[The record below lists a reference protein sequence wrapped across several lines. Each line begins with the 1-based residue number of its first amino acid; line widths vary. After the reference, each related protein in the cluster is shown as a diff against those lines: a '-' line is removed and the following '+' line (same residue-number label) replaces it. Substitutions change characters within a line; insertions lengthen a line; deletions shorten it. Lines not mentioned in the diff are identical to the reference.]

1 MALNEQPVL
10 SPNPS
15 LPPDLNNP
23 GVNAAVRGVSAVITF
38 FTTITA
44 IFFLLF
50 GSVFLY
56 FGISE
61 VIKSAD
67 LSLAGVTTSGQIIN
81 RNKETASDI
90 KTVFQ
95 PSVEFAASNGQ
106 KYTFTP
112 SITDQSMTEGKQ
124 VEVIYKTS
132 DPQSA
137 RVGGFFNLWFF
148 PLLLSVLGLIAV
160 LAALS
165 KFKNFKQK
173 VAIITGKAPPV
184 MPGLTSERIP
194 VNSKSFKDASF
205 FTFAIFLAAGVV
217 FLGIFIVMT
226 SNNINFLNKSS
237 ISKGIVVDFERQTS
251 SKGKSSYYPVVE
263 YKTLKG
269 ETVRFTENLST
280 SFSPQI
286 NSVVEVVYNS
296 ENPNEAKI
304 NSFAYLWFGPSI
316 LAFMAVIFISIGGI
330 SFFKKI
336 TKEQLKQKLRTT
348 GIKASATVQS
358 FESTS
363 TSINHVRGQKVIVA
377 CTQNGNTITLKSD
390 TIYRND
396 LTNTVK
402 VGDTVD
408 LYVNPSNPKE
418 YFIDLESLRPGKAS
432 N

>member
-1 MALNEQPVL
+1 M
-10 SPNPS
+10 
-15 LPPDLNNP
+15 
-23 GVNAAVRGVSAVITF
+23 
-38 FTTITA
+38 
-44 IFFLLF
+44 
-50 GSVFLY
+50 
-56 FGISE
+56 
-61 VIKSAD
+61 
-67 LSLAGVTTSGQIIN
+67 
-81 RNKETASDI
+81 
-90 KTVFQ
+90 
-95 PSVEFAASNGQ
+95 
-106 KYTFTP
+106 
-112 SITDQSMTEGKQ
+112 
-124 VEVIYKTS
+124 
-132 DPQSA
+132 
-137 RVGGFFNLWFF
+137 
-148 PLLLSVLGLIAV
+148 
-160 LAALS
+160 
-165 KFKNFKQK
+165 
-173 VAIITGKAPPV
+173 
-184 MPGLTSERIP
+184 
-194 VNSKSFKDASF
+194 
-205 FTFAIFLAAGVV
+205 
-217 FLGIFIVMT
+217 
-226 SNNINFLNKSS
+226 
-237 ISKGIVVDFERQTS
+237 
-251 SKGKSSYYPVVE
+251 
-263 YKTLKG
+263 
-269 ETVRFTENLST
+269 RFTENLST

-304 NSFAYLWFGPSI
+304 NSFAYLWLGPSI

-377 CTQNGNTITLKSD
+377 CTQNGNTVTLKSD